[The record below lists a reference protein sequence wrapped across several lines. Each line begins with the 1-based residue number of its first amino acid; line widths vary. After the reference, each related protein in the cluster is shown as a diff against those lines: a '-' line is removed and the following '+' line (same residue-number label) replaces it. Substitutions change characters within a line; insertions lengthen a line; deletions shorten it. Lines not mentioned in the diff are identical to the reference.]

1 MNNYSLG
8 GFDPSLVEQIYNY
21 VQPSPFATSAMRDP
35 SLVGQ
40 TSEMLTRLSYPN
52 DKLAPP
58 TYSDVSMPTGQPE
71 HDAFDVIGA
80 ILKAPFRLIGA
91 AKNGLEEAIG
101 HPNADRRAMQ
111 DEFVRQRE
119 LAILA
124 SNAVSQQ
131 EKQMLFPDAY
141 AQDRQAIAA
150 AQTGGDARATGRNTG
165 DYPLPQPRK
174 IGMSEWF
181 FGDEQKQRNEQLA
194 RIKAFEALIA
204 QKQEEAQA
212 KFKQAELRGKEIA
225 NEKGQWDLTLGYAYD
240 DTDRQLGQEVQR
252 ANINQSKASTASLY
266 NGIATSNSANS
277 RAEAAARRQEEEHN
291 WNMLQHYSWDDLG
304 HQAEIEKAKSDA
316 ANQKFN
322 RQMAIEK
329 NGADMTERAEAAS
342 RAERELALKERDQTF
357 KESGRGKESS
367 PTEVMNADTSRRNLF
382 TTTYN
387 AVFDNTKDADQAN
400 KIAAAV
406 SGATL
411 TKLNDGWFSDTTV
424 PTFPDITP
432 SQPAPART
440 STGPDSDAEYN
451 RVYLLLKPTWSG
463 SEGALSS
470 RARELSR
477 ISPSLD
483 RSSDQAFA
491 RSAQAA
497 GLSKEEARALWRGRR

>member
-58 TYSDVSMPTGQPE
+58 TYSDVSMPSGQPE
-71 HDAFDVIGA
+71 HDALDVIGA
-80 ILKAPFRLIGA
+80 IFKAPFRLIGA

-101 HPNADRRAMQ
+101 HPNADKRAMQ

-181 FGDEQKQRNEQLA
+181 FGDEQKMRNEQMA

-212 KFKQAELRGKEIA
+212 RFKQEELRGKQLA
-225 NEKGQWDLTLGYAYD
+225 NEGAQWNLNQGYKYD
-240 DTDRQLGQEVQR
+240 DTDRLLGQDVSR
-252 ANINQSKASTASLY
+252 ANIDQSKASTALSYASIGNMAADNARADRTEARLAAGAGDAKTLAELRLQQAQERLLAMRNKNAAQAKKDELGPFGDATGYDSAGGAFDLNKAVAQY
-266 NGIATSNSANS
+266 NAASTEAEKQSVLARYGLGTKRVGGTTMFGHTFGGNDVPDW
-277 RAEAAARRQEEEHN
+277 EAARTRRAVDT
-291 WNMLQHYSWDDLG
+291 MSP
-304 HQAEIEKAKSDA
+304 
-316 ANQKFN
+316 
-322 RQMAIEK
+322 
-329 NGADMTERAEAAS
+329 
-342 RAERELALKERDQTF
+342 
-357 KESGRGKESS
+357 GKGLIK
-367 PTEVMNADTSRRNLF
+367 ADTNHPRYTQF
-382 TTTYN
+382 YN
-387 AVFDNTKDADQAN
+387 ETRKVLPAADEATVKNVALQA
-400 KIAAAV
+400 
-406 SGATL
+406 L
-411 TKLNDGWFSDTTV
+411 
-424 PTFPDITP
+424 
-432 SQPAPART
+432 
-440 STGPDSDAEYN
+440 
-451 RVYLLLKPTWSG
+451 
-463 SEGALSS
+463 
-470 RARELSR
+470 
-477 ISPSLD
+477 
-483 RSSDQAFA
+483 
-491 RSAQAA
+491 QAA
-497 GLSKEEARALWRGRR
+497 LDAGK

>member
-58 TYSDVSMPTGQPE
+58 TYSDVSMPSGQPE
-71 HDAFDVIGA
+71 HDTMDVIGA
-80 ILKAPFRLIGA
+80 IFKAPFRLIGA

-181 FGDEQKQRNEQLA
+181 FGDEQKMRNEQMA

-212 KFKQAELRGKEIA
+212 RDKQEELRGKQIA
-225 NEKGQWDLTLGYAYD
+225 NEKGQWDLTQGYAYD
-240 DTDRQLGQEVQR
+240 DTDRLLSQDVQR
-252 ANINQSKASTASLY
+252 TNIEQGKASTALSYASIGNMESDNARADRTEARLS
-266 NGIATSNSANS
+266 ATAGDAKALSELRLQQAQERLRAIKNKND
-277 RAEAAARRQEEEHN
+277 RAEALGPYGDATGYDSSGGAFDLNKAVAQYNAASTEAEKQSVLARYGLGTKRVGGTTMFGHTFGGNDVPDWEAARTRR
-291 WNMLQHYSWDDLG
+291 
-304 HQAEIEKAKSDA
+304 AVDA
-316 ANQKFN
+316 
-322 RQMAIEK
+322 M
-329 NGADMTERAEAAS
+329 S
-342 RAERELALKERDQTF
+342 P
-357 KESGRGKESS
+357 GKGLIK
-367 PTEVMNADTSRRNLF
+367 ADTNHPRYTQF
-382 TTTYN
+382 YN
-387 AVFDNTKDADQAN
+387 ETRKVLHAADEATVKNVALQA
-400 KIAAAV
+400 
-406 SGATL
+406 L
-411 TKLNDGWFSDTTV
+411 
-424 PTFPDITP
+424 
-432 SQPAPART
+432 
-440 STGPDSDAEYN
+440 
-451 RVYLLLKPTWSG
+451 
-463 SEGALSS
+463 
-470 RARELSR
+470 
-477 ISPSLD
+477 
-483 RSSDQAFA
+483 
-491 RSAQAA
+491 QAA
-497 GLSKEEARALWRGRR
+497 LDAGK

>member
-58 TYSDVSMPTGQPE
+58 TYSDVSMPSGQPE
-71 HDAFDVIGA
+71 HDALDVIGA
-80 ILKAPFRLIGA
+80 IFKAPFRLIGA

-101 HPNADRRAMQ
+101 HPNADKRAMQ

-181 FGDEQKQRNEQLA
+181 FGDEQKMRNEQMA

-212 KFKQAELRGKEIA
+212 RYKQEELRGKQIA

-240 DTDRQLGQEVQR
+240 DTDRLLAQDVQR
-252 ANINQSKASTASLY
+252 TNIEQGKASTALSYASIGNMAADNERANRTEARLAAGAGDAKTLAELRVQTAQERLRAMIAKNASQSAKDALGPFGDATGYDSQGGAFDLNKAVAQY
-266 NGIATSNSANS
+266 NAASTEAEKQSVLARYGLGTKRVGGTDLPIFGNVGGNDIPDW
-277 RAEAAARRQEEEHN
+277 EAARARRP
-291 WNMLQHYSWDDLG
+291 
-304 HQAEIEKAKSDA
+304 
-316 ANQKFN
+316 
-322 RQMAIEK
+322 
-329 NGADMTERAEAAS
+329 AS
-342 RAERELALKERDQTF
+342 ATAGLIK
-357 KESGRGKESS
+357 
-367 PTEVMNADTSRRNLF
+367 ADTNHPRYTQF
-382 TTTYN
+382 YN
-387 AVFDNTKDADQAN
+387 ETRKVLPAADEAKVKNVALQA
-400 KIAAAV
+400 
-406 SGATL
+406 L
-411 TKLNDGWFSDTTV
+411 
-424 PTFPDITP
+424 
-432 SQPAPART
+432 
-440 STGPDSDAEYN
+440 
-451 RVYLLLKPTWSG
+451 
-463 SEGALSS
+463 
-470 RARELSR
+470 
-477 ISPSLD
+477 
-483 RSSDQAFA
+483 
-491 RSAQAA
+491 QAA
-497 GLSKEEARALWRGRR
+497 LDAGK